1 MLKLGEHAARTLS
14 ARLRD
19 RGAPASLRK
28 PDGLD
33 ALDDAVLIEE
43 YAPLCEVMYLLMIAD
58 GEVAESERDVL
69 RGALRRLDD
78 RIHAR
83 HFASMLKRAEQ
94 RHAEDGADAR
104 LRAVA
109 AELAP
114 DPVRAEVAYVLAAA
128 VAWAD
133 DDVTISENS
142 ALEDLADALGV
153 GEARTEELLR
163 LLLE

>member
-14 ARLRD
+14 DRLRE
-19 RGAPASLRK
+19 RGAPMSIKR

-33 ALDDAVLIEE
+33 EIDDAILIEE
-43 YAPLCEVMYLLMIAD
+43 YGPLCEVMYLLMIAD
-58 GEVAESERDVL
+58 GEVAQSERDVL
-69 RGALRRLDD
+69 RGAFRQLDD

-83 HFASMLKRAEQ
+83 HFASMLKNAEA
-94 RHAEDGADAR
+94 RHAADGDTR

-133 DDVTISENS
+133 DDVTMSENT
-142 ALEDLADALGV
+142 ALEDLAEALGV